1 MSTPSRQQDDRLIER
16 IRRRLDESVAELD
29 EATLSRLAQ
38 ARQRALSAEPGHSR
52 RARRWIRSLAVRP
65 ASDWLVPAG
74 ALASVVATVLAL
86 ALTVSEPENGLAR
99 QVEDLDLLSAGEEL
113 ELYEN
118 LEFYQWLDERE
129 QTG

>member
-1 MSTPSRQQDDRLIER
+1 M
-16 IRRRLDESVAELD
+16 
-29 EATLSRLAQ
+29 
-38 ARQRALSAEPGHSR
+38 
-52 RARRWIRSLAVRP
+52 
-65 ASDWLVPAG
+65 
-74 ALASVVATVLAL
+74 LAL

-99 QVEDLDLLSAGEEL
+99 EVEDLDLLSAGEEL

>member
-1 MSTPSRQQDDRLIER
+1 M
-16 IRRRLDESVAELD
+16 
-29 EATLSRLAQ
+29 
-38 ARQRALSAEPGHSR
+38 
-52 RARRWIRSLAVRP
+52 
-65 ASDWLVPAG
+65 PAG